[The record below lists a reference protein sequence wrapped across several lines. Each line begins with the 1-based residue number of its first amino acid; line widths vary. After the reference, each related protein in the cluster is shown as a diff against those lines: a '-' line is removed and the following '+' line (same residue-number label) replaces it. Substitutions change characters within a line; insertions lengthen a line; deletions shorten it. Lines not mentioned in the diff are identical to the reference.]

1 MAFDGKNDTLPVT
14 AAESGPLPVTRSA
27 TRFAAILVQH
37 SKKAPM
43 MAFELALDGLSP
55 LAQRALKNLPR
66 TGDVPTIRAIGK
78 QDARGFT
85 FLFKVAAHELA
96 QHELPAMLERWDM
109 KYEAARV
116 KAFPPPPPTTAPEPL
131 RPRSPRRVKAQ
142 GEEGGSARETFVQ
155 DLSVINAAIAGYDA
169 QVMAAAMVAGAQ
181 AQQGA
186 TDPLLEDDGDGDGD
200 GDGEQVGQAS
210 HARAALDLGAGGEAG
225 DHWWPDLA
233 PLHICLSQQ
242 GAPAPGAV
250 QWLDGDGEIWQGWVQ
265 VTLEASAAGTLKIKP
280 QLLPVE
286 VMELTAQ
293 QFQQARTIQ
302 QSVAARVKVSADA
315 LAQTIRAKTAALAA
329 ARRRTLAAQALE
341 QASGALELLEALLV
355 HLQLAHNL
363 EQRIQQHALGMPGWA
378 IEVARLLAT
387 GAQTYSDY
395 LACADPQAAIEITDR
410 WCAPLAPLQLTEQM
424 GLFADPAAL
433 RLQRQLQH
441 LVDLA
446 KQWLAL
452 GRKGTPGDF
461 ARVLAVWTDIVRAGG
476 TAQHAGEKK
485 KRTRAPAGS

>member
-1 MAFDGKNDTLPVT
+1 MAFDRKDDTPPAT
-14 AAESGPLPVTRSA
+14 ASESGPLPVTRSA
-27 TRFAAILVQH
+27 TRFAAVLVQH

-96 QHELPAMLERWDM
+96 QHELPAVLERWDM

-116 KAFPPPPPTTAPEPL
+116 KAFPAPPPTTAPEPL

-186 TDPLLEDDGDGDGD
+186 TDPLLDDDDEPAAQTSH
-200 GDGEQVGQAS
+200 EQGS
-210 HARAALDLGAGGEAG
+210 LNLGAGGEAG
-225 DHWWPDLA
+225 DHGWPDLA
-233 PLHICLSQQ
+233 PLYICLSQQ

-250 QWLDGDGEIWQGWVQ
+250 QWLDGEGEIWQGWVQ
-265 VTLEASAAGTLKIKP
+265 VTLEAGAAGTLKIKP

-293 QFQQARTIQ
+293 RFQQARTIQ

-341 QASGALELLEALLV
+341 QTSGALELLEALLV

-363 EQRIQQHALGMPGWA
+363 EQRIHQNALGMPGWA
-378 IEVARLLAT
+378 IDVARLLAT

-395 LACADPQAAIEITDR
+395 LASAEPQAAIEITDR

-476 TAQHAGEKK
+476 TAQHAPEKK
-485 KRTRAPAGS
+485 TRTRAPEGS

>member
-1 MAFDGKNDTLPVT
+1 MAFDRKDDTLPVT
-14 AAESGPLPVTRSA
+14 AAESGPLPVTRST

-37 SKKAPM
+37 SKEAPM

-85 FLFKVAAHELA
+85 FVFKVVAHELA

-109 KYEAARV
+109 KYEAARL

-142 GEEGGSARETFVQ
+142 GDEGDSARETFVQ

-181 AQQGA
+181 AQQEA
-186 TDPLLEDDGDGDGD
+186 SDPLLEEDP
-200 GDGEQVGQAS
+200 DGEQVGQAR
-210 HARAALDLGAGGEAG
+210 HPQRALDLGAGGEAG
-225 DHWWPDLA
+225 DHEWLDLA
-233 PLHICLSQQ
+233 PLYICLSQQ

-250 QWLDGDGEIWQGWVQ
+250 QWVDGDGEIWQGWVQ
-265 VTLEASAAGTLKIKP
+265 ITLEASAAATLKINA

-315 LAQTIRAKTAALAA
+315 LAQTIRAKTAALPAS
-329 ARRRTLAAQALE
+329 RRRTLAAQALE
-341 QASGALELLEALLV
+341 LASGALELLEALLV

-363 EQRIQQHALGMPGWA
+363 EQRIHQHALGMPGWA
-378 IEVARLLAT
+378 IDVARLLAT

-395 LACADPQAAIEITDR
+395 LASADPQAAIEITDR

-476 TAQHAGEKK
+476 TAQHATEKK
-485 KRTRAPAGS
+485 RRTRAPEGS

>member
-1 MAFDGKNDTLPVT
+1 MAFDRKDDTLPVT

-43 MAFELALDGLSP
+43 MVFELALDGLSP

-96 QHELPAMLERWDM
+96 QHELPAVLERWDM

-142 GEEGGSARETFVQ
+142 GEEGESARETFVQ

-169 QVMAAAMVAGAQ
+169 QVIAAAMVAGAQ

-186 TDPLLEDDGDGDGD
+186 TDPLLEDEK
-200 GDGEQVGQAS
+200 DGEQAGQAS
-210 HARAALDLGAGGEAG
+210 HAQGALDLGAGGEAG
-225 DHWWPDLA
+225 DHGWPDLA
-233 PLHICLSQQ
+233 PLYICLSQQ
-242 GAPAPGAV
+242 APPAPGAV

-280 QLLPVE
+280 QLLLVE

-302 QSVAARVKVSADA
+302 QSVSARVKVSADA

-378 IEVARLLAT
+378 IDVARLLAT

-452 GRKGTPGDF
+452 GRKGTPGDL

-476 TAQHAGEKK
+476 TAQPAPEKK
-485 KRTRAPAGS
+485 KRTRAPEGP